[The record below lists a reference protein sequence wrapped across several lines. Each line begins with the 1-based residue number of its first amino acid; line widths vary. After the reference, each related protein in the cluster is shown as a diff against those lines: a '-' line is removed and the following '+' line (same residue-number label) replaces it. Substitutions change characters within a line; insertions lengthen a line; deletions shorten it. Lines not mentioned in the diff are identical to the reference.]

1 MYKNN
6 YNDDIRKKIKMMQ
19 NKAMSHFASQE
30 VGPEDMVGG
39 ANFIMGG
46 ANYMNMMG
54 GAMLSKLRAEVG
66 EGLGKGAKLYKK
78 QDEAEY
84 TGGSGYAEGTFRDTG
99 FEKVKGAEGDLE
111 GAGFIGDLGLP
122 IVSGLA
128 NIFGLGKPEELEGG
142 GFIGDLGI
150 PVVSG
155 LANIFGLGKSEEL
168 QGGMIRREPIYNPQV
183 NKEQPL
189 EQFAKAIRTQPEQ
202 KVVEKSVM
210 KSSTLSGFGK
220 RDNTF
225 LMKLKQ
231 KKLDGKKFTKAE
243 VARLEKM
250 KPRLEGTGFW
260 SDFADGFMS
269 VVKPV
274 ASVAKTITGLIPHP
288 GAQVA
293 SGVLSA
299 LGAGKNKLFLDKME
313 AKYKGGRK
321 FTKAEAKNLQMMK
334 DKGMLQGAGF
344 WSDFADGFMSVV
356 KPVASVVKNVTGLI
370 PHPYAQ
376 TASGVLSALGAGKK
390 RGRPSKMKGG
400 MKNQENEPHPAVKQ
414 IMKTGENADKVL
426 DGGAKKKMTP
436 YMQLIMKVKKDKN
449 LSLKEA
455 MKYVKDNNMYKK

>member
-6 YNDDIRKKIKMMQ
+6 YNYDIRKKIKMMQ
-19 NKAMSHFASQE
+19 NKAMSHYASQE

-46 ANYMNMMG
+46 ANYMNMMGGANYMMG

-111 GAGFIGDLGLP
+111 GAGFISDLGIP

-128 NIFGLGKPEELEGG
+128 GLFGLGKPEELE
-142 GFIGDLGI
+142 
-150 PVVSG
+150 
-155 LANIFGLGKSEEL
+155 
-168 QGGMIRREPIYNPQV
+168 GGMIRREPIYNPQV

-321 FTKAEAKNLQMMK
+321 FTKAEAKKLQMMK
-334 DKGMLQGAGF
+334 NKGMLQGAGF

-356 KPVASVVKNVTGLI
+356 KPVASVAKTITGLI
-370 PHPYAQ
+370 PHPGAQ
-376 TASGVLSALGAGKK
+376 VASGVLSALGAGKK

-449 LSLKEA
+449 LSLKDA

>member
-1 MYKNN
+1 M
-6 YNDDIRKKIKMMQ
+6 
-19 NKAMSHFASQE
+19 
-30 VGPEDMVGG
+30 
-39 ANFIMGG
+39 
-46 ANYMNMMG
+46 
-54 GAMLSKLRAEVG
+54 
-66 EGLGKGAKLYKK
+66 
-78 QDEAEY
+78 
-84 TGGSGYAEGTFRDTG
+84 
-99 FEKVKGAEGDLE
+99 
-111 GAGFIGDLGLP
+111 
-122 IVSGLA
+122 VSGLA

-400 MKNQENEPHPAVKQ
+400 MKTQENEPHPAVKQ